1 MIMAQNIL
9 SVKDVTKIINKRKII
24 KGINLEISEGE
35 IYGFLGPNGAG
46 KSTTLRMIV
55 GLSKP
60 TTGEITIAG
69 YSIAKN
75 YVKAMGHVGCIIE
88 EPALYEYM
96 SGLKNLEILGSM
108 SKNVSKKDIAEAV
121 ELVGMSHRIGDQVR
135 TYSMGMKQ
143 RIGLAQ
149 ALIHNPKLLILD
161 EPTNG
166 LDPQGIYEF
175 RQIIK
180 NLVSKKG
187 ISVLLSSHLI
197 SEIQLMCDKVAIIN
211 NGKIIETAKVD
222 DLLFSNQIY
231 WTLDHPKKGKNI
243 LESKFDIEANIIENQ
258 LVASLPEH
266 LIESVNTVFMNE
278 GIKIKYVSTKKK
290 TLEDLFLELTA
301 YKAIE

>member
-1 MIMAQNIL
+1 MTQRIL
-9 SVKDVTKIINKRKII
+9 QVKDLTKIINKREII
-24 KGINLEISEGE
+24 KNINLEISKGE

-46 KSTTLRMIV
+46 KSTTLRMVV

-60 TTGEITIAG
+60 TTGDITISG
-69 YSIAKN
+69 YSITNN
-75 YVKAMGHVGCIIE
+75 YVKAMANVGCIIE

-96 SGLKNLEILGSM
+96 TGLKNLKILGAM
-108 SKNVSKKDIAEAV
+108 SKNVSEKDIREAV
-121 ELVGMSHRIGDQVR
+121 ELVGMSHRINDLVK

-149 ALIHNPKLLILD
+149 ALIHHPKLLILD

-166 LDPQGIYEF
+166 LDPQGIYKF

-180 NLVSKKG
+180 TLVKEKG
-187 ISVLLSSHLI
+187 FSVLLSSHLI

-211 NGKIIETAKVD
+211 NGQIIKTAKVE

-231 WTLDHPKKGKNI
+231 WTIDYPKKGKRI
-243 LESKFDIEANIIENQ
+243 LESKFDIEANIIDNQ
-258 LVASLPEH
+258 LVAKLPEH
-266 LIESVNTVFMNE
+266 LIETVNTFFINK
-278 GIKIKYVSTKKK
+278 GIKIKYVSIKKK

-301 YKAIE
+301 YKSIE

>member
-1 MIMAQNIL
+1 MSNKIL
-9 SVKDVTKIINKRKII
+9 SVKDVTKTINQREII

-46 KSTTLRMIV
+46 KSTTLRMVV

-60 TTGEITIAG
+60 TTGDIIISG
-69 YSIAKN
+69 YSIKWN
-75 YVKAMGHVGCIIE
+75 YVKAMTHVGCIIE

-108 SKNVSKKDIAEAV
+108 SKNVTKEDIFEAV
-121 ELVGMSHRIGDQVR
+121 ELVGMSHRINDLVK

-149 ALIHNPKLLILD
+149 ALIHQPKLLILD

-166 LDPQGIYEF
+166 LDPQGIYKF

-180 NLVSKKG
+180 TLVKEKG

-211 NGKIIETAKVD
+211 KGQIIQTAKVD
-222 DLLFSNQIY
+222 DLLLSNQIY
-231 WTLDHPKKGKNI
+231 WTLDHPKKGKSI
-243 LESKFDIEANIIENQ
+243 LESKFQVEGNIIDNQ
-258 LVASLPEH
+258 LVAKLPEH
-266 LIESVNTVFMNE
+266 LIESVNTVFINKGM
-278 GIKIKYVSTKKK
+278 KIKYVSTKKK

>member
-1 MIMAQNIL
+1 MNKIL
-9 SVKDVTKIINKRKII
+9 SVKDVTKTINQREII

-46 KSTTLRMIV
+46 KSTTLRMVV

-60 TTGEITIAG
+60 TTGDITISG
-69 YSIAKN
+69 YSITKN
-75 YVKAMGHVGCIIE
+75 YVKAMTHVGCIIE

-108 SKNVSKKDIAEAV
+108 SKNVSKEDIDEAV
-121 ELVGMSHRIGDQVR
+121 KLVGMSHRINDLVK

-149 ALIHNPKLLILD
+149 ALIHRPKLLILD

-166 LDPQGIYEF
+166 LDPQGIYKF

-180 NLVSKKG
+180 TLVKEKG

-197 SEIQLMCDKVAIIN
+197 SEIQLMCDRVAIIN
-211 NGKIIETAKVD
+211 NGQIIETAKVD
-222 DLLFSNQIY
+222 DLLFSSQIY
-231 WTLDHPKKGKNI
+231 WALDYPEKGKSI
-243 LESKFDIEANIIENQ
+243 LKNKFDIEANSVEDKLLAN
-258 LVASLPEH
+258 LPED
-266 LIESVNTVFMNE
+266 LVEQVNTTFINE
-278 GIKIKYVSTKKK
+278 GLKIKYVSRKKK

-301 YKAIE
+301 YEAID

>member
-1 MIMAQNIL
+1 MTQKIL

-60 TTGEITIAG
+60 TTGEITISG
-69 YSIAKN
+69 YSVTKD
-75 YVKAMGHVGCIIE
+75 YVKAMAHVGCIIE

-96 SGLKNLEILGSM
+96 TGLKNLEVLGSM
-108 SKNVSKKDIAEAV
+108 SKNVSKKDITEAV
-121 ELVGMSHRIGDQVR
+121 ELVGMSQRINDLVK

-143 RIGLAQ
+143 RVGLAQ
-149 ALIHNPKLLILD
+149 ALIHQPKLLILD

-166 LDPQGIYEF
+166 LDPQGIYKF

-180 NLVSKKG
+180 NLVKEKG

-197 SEIQLMCDKVAIIN
+197 SEIQLMCDKVTIIN
-211 NGKIIETAKVD
+211 KGKSIEKAKVE
-222 DLLFSNQIY
+222 DLLFSKRIY
-231 WTLDHPKKGKNI
+231 WTLDLPKKGKSI
-243 LESKFDIEANIIENQ
+243 LKKQFDIEASIIENDLSANISED
-258 LVASLPEH
+258 LV
-266 LIESVNTVFMNE
+266 ESVNIVFINE
-278 GIKIKYVSTKKK
+278 GLKIKYVSTKKK

-301 YKAIE
+301 YKAID

>member
-1 MIMAQNIL
+1 MTHKIL
-9 SVKDVTKIINKRKII
+9 SVKDVTKIINQKKII
-24 KGINLEISEGE
+24 KDISLEISQGE

-55 GLSKP
+55 GLTRP
-60 TTGEITIAG
+60 TSGDITISG
-69 YSIAKN
+69 YSITKD
-75 YVKAMGHVGCIIE
+75 YVKAMANVGCIIE
-88 EPALYEYM
+88 EPTLYEYM

-108 SKNVSKKDIAEAV
+108 SNNVSKKDIIEAV
-121 ELVGMSHRIGDQVR
+121 ELVGMTHRMNDQVK

-149 ALIHNPKLLILD
+149 ALIHQPKLLILD

-166 LDPQGIYEF
+166 LDPQGIYKF

-180 NLVSKKG
+180 SLVKDKG

-211 NGKIIETAKVD
+211 KGKIIKKARVE
-222 DLLFSNQIY
+222 DLLLSNRIS
-231 WTLDHPKKGKNI
+231 WVLDLPKKGKTILKEQFNI
-243 LESKFDIEANIIENQ
+243 ESSIIENK
-258 LVASLPEH
+258 LFANIEEH
-266 LIESVNTVFMNE
+266 LIEAVNSVFINE
-278 GIKIKYVSTKKK
+278 GLKIKYVSTKKK

-301 YKAIE
+301 YKAID

>member
-1 MIMAQNIL
+1 MTQKIL

-60 TTGEITIAG
+60 TTGEITISN
-69 YSIAKN
+69 YSVTKD
-75 YVKAMGHVGCIIE
+75 YVKAMAHVGCIIE
-88 EPALYEYM
+88 EPALYVYM

-108 SKNVSKKDIAEAV
+108 SKNVSKKDITEAV
-121 ELVGMSHRIGDQVR
+121 ELVGMSHRIDDLVK

-149 ALIHNPKLLILD
+149 ALIHRPKLLILD

-166 LDPQGIYEF
+166 LDPQGIYKF

-180 NLVSKKG
+180 NLVKEKG

-197 SEIQLMCDKVAIIN
+197 SEIQLMCDKVTIIN
-211 NGKIIETAKVD
+211 KGKIIETAKVE

-231 WTLDHPKKGKNI
+231 WTLDRPKKGKNI
-243 LESKFDIEANIIENQ
+243 LKNQFDIEASIIENDLSANISED
-258 LVASLPEH
+258 LV
-266 LIESVNTVFMNE
+266 ESVNTVFINE
-278 GIKIKYVSTKKK
+278 GLKIKYVSTKKK
-290 TLEDLFLELTA
+290 TLEDIFLELTA
-301 YKAIE
+301 YKAID

>member
-1 MIMAQNIL
+1 MTQRIL
-9 SVKDVTKIINKRKII
+9 QVKDLTKIINKREII
-24 KGINLEISEGE
+24 KNINLEISKGE

-46 KSTTLRMIV
+46 KSTTLRMVV

-60 TTGEITIAG
+60 TTGDITISG
-69 YSIAKN
+69 YSITNN
-75 YVKAMGHVGCIIE
+75 YVKAMANVGCIIE

-96 SGLKNLEILGSM
+96 TGLKNLKILGAM
-108 SKNVSKKDIAEAV
+108 SKNVSEKDIREAV
-121 ELVGMSHRIGDQVR
+121 ELVGMSHRINDLVK

-149 ALIHNPKLLILD
+149 ALIHHPKLLILD

-166 LDPQGIYEF
+166 LDPQGIYKF

-180 NLVSKKG
+180 TLVKEKG

-211 NGKIIETAKVD
+211 NGQIIKTEKVE

-231 WTLDHPKKGKNI
+231 WTIDYPKKGKRI
-243 LESKFDIEANIIENQ
+243 LESKFDIEANIIDNQ
-258 LVASLPEH
+258 LVAKLPEH
-266 LIESVNTVFMNE
+266 LIETVNTFFINK
-278 GIKIKYVSTKKK
+278 GIKIKYVSIKKK

>member
-1 MIMAQNIL
+1 MNHKIL
-9 SVKDVTKIINKRKII
+9 SVKDVTKIISKREII

-60 TTGEITIAG
+60 TTGDINISG
-69 YSIAKN
+69 YSVIKN
-75 YVKAMGHVGCIIE
+75 YVKAMAHVGCIIE
-88 EPALYEYM
+88 APALYEYM

-108 SKNVSKKDIAEAV
+108 SNNVSKKDIIEAL
-121 ELVGMSHRIGDQVR
+121 ELVGMSHRMNDPVR

-149 ALIHNPKLLILD
+149 ALIHQPKLLILD

-166 LDPQGIYEF
+166 LDPQGIYKF

-180 NLVSKKG
+180 SLVKEKG

-211 NGKIIETAKVD
+211 KGKIIKKARVD
-222 DLLFSNQIY
+222 DLLLSNRIY
-231 WTLDHPKKGKNI
+231 WVLDHPEKGKKTLKEQFTI
-243 LESKFDIEANIIENQ
+243 ESVIIENK
-258 LVASLPEH
+258 LLANVSEH
-266 LIESVNTVFMNE
+266 LIEAINTVFINE
-278 GIKIKYVSTKKK
+278 GLKIKYVSTKNK
-290 TLEDLFLELTA
+290 TLEDLFLELTT
-301 YKAIE
+301 YKAID

>member
-1 MIMAQNIL
+1 MTNKIL
-9 SVKDVTKIINKRKII
+9 SVKDVTKIINQREII

-46 KSTTLRMIV
+46 KSTTLRMVV
-55 GLSKP
+55 GLSKQ
-60 TTGEITIAG
+60 TTGDITISG
-69 YSIAKN
+69 YSVTSN
-75 YVKAMGHVGCIIE
+75 YVKAMAHVGCIIE

-108 SKNVSKKDIAEAV
+108 SKNVSKEDIDEAV
-121 ELVGMSHRIGDQVR
+121 ELVGMSHRINDLVK

-149 ALIHNPKLLILD
+149 ALIHRPKLLILD

-166 LDPQGIYEF
+166 LDPQGIYKF

-180 NLVSKKG
+180 TLVKEKG

-211 NGKIIETAKVD
+211 NGQIIETAKVD
-222 DLLFSNQIY
+222 DLLFSSQIY
-231 WTLDHPKKGKNI
+231 WVLDHPEKGKSI
-243 LESKFDIEANIIENQ
+243 LKNKFDIEANSIEDKLLAN
-258 LVASLPEH
+258 LPEN
-266 LIESVNTVFMNE
+266 LVEQVNTTFINE
-278 GIKIKYVSTKKK
+278 GLKIKYVSRKKK

-301 YKAIE
+301 YDAID

>member
-1 MIMAQNIL
+1 MTNKIL
-9 SVKDVTKIINKRKII
+9 SIEDVTKTINQREII
-24 KGINLEISEGE
+24 KGIDLEIFEGE
-35 IYGFLGPNGAG
+35 IFGFLGPNGAG
-46 KSTTLRMIV
+46 KSTTLRMVV

-60 TTGEITIAG
+60 TTGDITISG
-69 YSIAKN
+69 YSITKD
-75 YVKAMGHVGCIIE
+75 YVKAMANVGCIIE

-96 SGLKNLEILGSM
+96 SGLKNLEILGAM
-108 SKNVSKKDIAEAV
+108 SKNVSKEDIAEAV
-121 ELVGMSHRIGDQVR
+121 ELVGMSHRINDLVK

-149 ALIHNPKLLILD
+149 ALIHHPKLLILD

-166 LDPQGIYEF
+166 LDPQGIYKF

-180 NLVSKKG
+180 TLVKEKG

-211 NGKIIETAKVD
+211 NGQIIETAKVE
-222 DLLFSNQIY
+222 DLLLSNQIY
-231 WTLDHPKKGKNI
+231 WTLDHPKKGKSI
-243 LESKFDIEANIIENQ
+243 LESKFELESNIIENQ
-258 LVASLPEH
+258 LVANLPDH
-266 LIESVNTVFMNE
+266 LIKRVNTVFINE
-278 GIKIKYVSTKKK
+278 GIEIKYVSTKKK